1 MFAPFKSSCDL
12 ASVNLARILIRQP
25 KNKMMTEQIP
35 LVEDNN
41 LLGRIQVKI
50 IESVAEADGG

>member
-1 MFAPFKSSCDL
+1 
-12 ASVNLARILIRQP
+12 
-25 KNKMMTEQIP
+25 MMTEQTQV
-35 LVEDNN
+35 VEDNN